1 MCKSTRPDNFISQV
15 TKIQRSER
23 WSVYRRL
30 QELNIPSWCTADGAL
45 WIEIDS
51 CIHAILLRSTIQ
63 QFVSTRSESIEW
75 LERCWSKEVAV
86 GHSLVLKDKA
96 LQIVSR

>member
-1 MCKSTRPDNFISQV
+1 MYKSTLPNSFVSQV

-30 QELNIPSWCTADGAL
+30 KELNIPCWCPQDGFL

-51 CIHAILLRSTIQ
+51 CLHAILIRSIIQ
-63 QFVSTRSESIEW
+63 QFVSTRSESIDW
-75 LERCWSKEVAV
+75 LERCWSTETDVINDL
-86 GHSLVLKDKA
+86 SML
-96 LQIVSR
+96 VSR